1 MTHPKPIRLP
11 QLDALRTLA
20 IVLVLGRHF
29 DYMPPAGEKIAGFF
43 IAEWYRC
50 GWTGVD
56 LFFVLSGYLISGLL
70 FREYIRHGQVN
81 LKRFLVRRGLKIYP
95 AFFALFAVT
104 CVIRYHGHTF
114 SMKEALAEA
123 LFVQNYFPGQW
134 LHTWSL
140 AVEEHFYLAAALGI
154 AILTRRGGPN
164 PFKNVPIVFGVMAV
178 ACLVMRIIN
187 SQHHREFDFFTQMCQ
202 THLRA
207 DSLMFGVLLCY
218 YDQFH
223 REKFR
228 ANLTRYRIPIAI
240 VSLALVTTTCYVDIE
255 NFYMHT
261 LGPTAL
267 YVGFGGLLML
277 SLNSTAA
284 GHSRVLG
291 WIGRIGFYSYSIYL
305 WHIDVRHTV
314 LAHISMSHYWRA
326 WTVYNLGSIGLG
338 IFMARLVEIPVLYL
352 RDRFFPA
359 EAVAVKP
366 AEAMQQNEPAMVEL
380 STPSA

>member
-1 MTHPKPIRLP
+1 MIGKKPIRLP

-29 DYMPPAGEKIAGFF
+29 DYAPPASEKIAGA
-43 IAEWYRC
+43 IMSLWYRV

-70 FREYIRHGQVN
+70 FREYIQHGNVN

-95 AFFALFAVT
+95 AFFALFAAT
-104 CVIRYHGHTF
+104 CVIRYHAHAF
-114 SMKEALAEA
+114 SIKEALAEA
-123 LFVQNYFPGQW
+123 LFVQNYFQGQW

-140 AVEEHFYLAAALGI
+140 AVEEHFYLGAALGI
-154 AILTRRGGPN
+154 AILTRRGGSN
-164 PFKNVPIVFGVMAV
+164 PFRNVPIAFAV
-178 ACLVMRIIN
+178 IGAGCLSMRIIN
-187 SQHHREFDFFTQMCQ
+187 SLRHPDFDFFTQMCQ

-223 REKFR
+223 RERFR
-228 ANLTRYRIPIAI
+228 AMLGKYRIPIALL
-240 VSLALVTTTCYVDIE
+240 SLTLISTTGYIDLET
-255 NFYMHT
+255 FYMHT
-261 LGPTAL
+261 IGPTAL

-277 SLNSTAA
+277 LLNSSTA
-284 GHSRVLG
+284 GRSRALG

-305 WHIDVRHTV
+305 WHIDVRHTA
-314 LAHISMSHYWRA
+314 LAHVPMTHYWRLLA
-326 WTVYNLGSIGLG
+326 AYTVGSIALG
-338 IFMARLVEIPVLYL
+338 IFMARVVEIPVLFL

-366 AEAMQQNEPAMVEL
+366 AEAMQHDENTPVEL
-380 STPSA
+380 ST

>member
-1 MTHPKPIRLP
+1 MQGKPIRLP

-29 DYMPPAGEKIAGFF
+29 DYMPPAGEKIAGAV
-43 IAEWYRC
+43 IGTWYLC

-70 FREYIRHGQVN
+70 FREYIRHGTVN

-104 CVIRYHGHTF
+104 CVIKLHGHTF

-154 AILTRRGGPN
+154 AVLTRRGGAN
-164 PFKNVPIVFGVMAV
+164 PFRNVPIVFAGVAV
-178 ACLVMRIIN
+178 ACLLLRIEN
-187 SQHHREFDFFTQMCQ
+187 SRQHRGDFDFFTQMCQ

-218 YDQFH
+218 CDQFYH
-223 REKFR
+223 DQFR
-228 ANLTRYRIPIAI
+228 SILTRYRYLIAAI
-240 VSLALVTTTCYVDIE
+240 SIALITPACCVDVE

-261 LGPTAL
+261 MGPTGL
-267 YVGFGGLLML
+267 YLGFGGLLML

-284 GHSRVLG
+284 TGSRTVA

-305 WHIDVRHTV
+305 WHIDVRHIA
-314 LAHISMSHYWRA
+314 LAHVAPSHYWQMWA
-326 WTVYNLGSIGLG
+326 VYNVGSIGLG
-338 IFMARLVEIPVLYL
+338 IVMARVVEIPVLYL

-359 EAVAVKP
+359 EAAAVTP
-366 AEAMQQNEPAMVEL
+366 PQSPMIEPHIQ
-380 STPSA
+380 SA